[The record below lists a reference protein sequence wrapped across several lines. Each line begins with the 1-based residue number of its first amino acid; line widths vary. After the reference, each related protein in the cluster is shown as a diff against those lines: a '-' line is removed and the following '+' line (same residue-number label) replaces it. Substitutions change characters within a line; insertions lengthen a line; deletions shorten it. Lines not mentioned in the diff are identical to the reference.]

1 VLWLPPVPLEPDQP
15 PEAVQLVA
23 SVDDQL
29 SVAAL
34 PLVMDDGDAVRETEG
49 AGGGG
54 MVPGGE
60 PPEFAE

>member
-1 VLWLPPVPLEPDQP
+1 
-15 PEAVQLVA
+15 
-23 SVDDQL
+23 
-29 SVAAL
+29 L